1 MAYDVVA
8 TGKTPALIVYLLD
21 ISGSMSEPLDG
32 APKIEHVNRAIEQV
46 LVRMVQRS
54 TKGGVI
60 SPRYRLAMIAY
71 SDTPEDILGGVRTIA
86 DVAQLGTPTL
96 SVSRTTDTH
105 AAFMTA
111 REILR
116 RELAQSAESERR
128 PAPMVCHITD
138 GQCTGSDPAP
148 VAQEIMRM
156 STPDGPVLVENIYV
170 GPGLTVSPIGDAG
183 EWPGVMSEGELAD
196 PYARKLFHMSS
207 PLPESYA
214 RVINESAGYALRPG
228 ARMLIPSSSGDLI
241 ELAFAMSGATPTA

>member
-8 TGKTPALIVYLLD
+8 TGRTPALIVYLLD
-21 ISGSMSEPLDG
+21 ISGSMSEMLDG
-32 APKIEHVNRAIEQV
+32 APKIEHVNQAIEQV

-54 TKGGVI
+54 TKGAAI
-60 SPRYRLAMIAY
+60 SPRYRLGMIAY
-71 SDTPEDILGGVRTIA
+71 SDTPEDILGGIRSIA
-86 DVAQLGTPTL
+86 EVAQLGTPML
-96 SVSRTTDTH
+96 SVSRATDTH

-111 REILR
+111 REMLR
-116 RELAQSAESERR
+116 RELAYNGDGERR

-138 GQCTGSDPAP
+138 GQYTGSDPEP
-148 VAQEIMRM
+148 VAHEIMRM
-156 STPDGPVLVENIYV
+156 TTPDGPVLVENIYV

-183 EWPGVMSEGELAD
+183 RWPGVMNEGELAD

-228 ARMLIPSSSGDLI
+228 ARMLIPSTNRDLI